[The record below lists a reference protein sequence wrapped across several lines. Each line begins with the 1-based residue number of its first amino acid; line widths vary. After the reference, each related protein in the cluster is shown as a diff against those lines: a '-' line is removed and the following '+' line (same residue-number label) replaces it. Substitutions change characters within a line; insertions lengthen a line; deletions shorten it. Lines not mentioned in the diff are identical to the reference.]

1 MFMGE
6 PTCFMTPGPP
16 PPQQQHSGPH
26 ALQGAHIGGGGYCG
40 ALSSK
45 EGRGTS
51 HGGGDGGS
59 KGLPNLGWG
68 MAALLVT
75 GMGAMGYGLGDG
87 SPVGDRDGG
96 YGLWAGGWQP
106 CW

>member
-1 MFMGE
+1 M
-6 PTCFMTPGPP
+6 
-16 PPQQQHSGPH
+16 
-26 ALQGAHIGGGGYCG
+26 
-40 ALSSK
+40 
-45 EGRGTS
+45 
-51 HGGGDGGS
+51 
-59 KGLPNLGWG
+59 GWG